1 MVDDDLEPDDELE
14 ADDDE
19 DIEEQEAALAT
30 DDEDEGDDASLDELL
45 AQRASTRRGAD
56 DIDEDDDDIM
66 ALASEKD
73 TPASATLPNKVIP
86 IKDQQEFVCKSCY
99 LVKAKSQLAD
109 EARMY
114 CRDCA

>member
-1 MVDDDLEPDDELE
+1 MLNDDLEPEDELE

-30 DDEDEGDDASLDELL
+30 DDEDDGEDTSLDELL
-45 AQRASTRRGAD
+45 AQRASARRGAD
-56 DIDEDDDDIM
+56 EADEDEDDIM

-73 TPASATLPNKVIP
+73 TPASASLPNKVIP